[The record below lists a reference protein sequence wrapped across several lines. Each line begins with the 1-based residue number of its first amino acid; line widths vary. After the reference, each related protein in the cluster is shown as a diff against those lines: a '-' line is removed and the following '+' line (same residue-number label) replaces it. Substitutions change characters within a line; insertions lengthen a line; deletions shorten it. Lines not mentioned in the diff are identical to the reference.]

1 MSLCYLDGAFL
12 PLAEAKVSVLDR
24 GFIFGDG
31 VYEVMP
37 VFGRR
42 VLRLERHLARLERS
56 LAAVDI
62 ANPLSRAQWADI
74 VERLLAA
81 QAGADFTVYVQLTRG
96 AAPRNHQPPAG
107 IAPTVFVMASPLAP
121 VDPAVTV
128 RAITHEDF
136 RWQRCDIKSTSLLAN
151 VLLRQAAVAAGAAE
165 AILVRDEL
173 VTEGAASNVF
183 VVVDGRLRTPPL
195 STHLLPGVT
204 RDLLVE
210 ILADSAD
217 AVLET
222 DLTRAEL
229 ERADE
234 IFLTSSS
241 RELAAVSHLDGRPV
255 GASAPGPVFHRVVE
269 RYAAFKHGGI

>member
-31 VYEVMP
+31 VYEVIP

-56 LAAVDI
+56 LAAVGI
-62 ANPLSRAQWADI
+62 ANPLPRARWAEL
-74 VERLLAA
+74 VERLLDA
-81 QAGADFTVYVQLTRG
+81 QAGADFTVYAQITRG
-96 AAPRNHQPPAG
+96 VAPRNHQPPAG
-107 IAPTVFVMASPLAP
+107 ITPTVFVMMSPLAP

-151 VLLRQAAVAAGAAE
+151 VLLRQAAAAAGAAE

-210 ILADSAD
+210 ILADTAD
-217 AVLET
+217 AVRET
-222 DLTRAEL
+222 DVTRAEL

-241 RELAAVSHLDGRPV
+241 RELAAVSHLDGGPV

-269 RYAAFKHGGI
+269 RYAAFKASKP